1 MHWSKKTPL
10 IAVTI
15 LAVALAVVSP
25 IFSIDSV
32 EGKRTGLVSGNYRTT
47 GSITCP
53 DGSTIMGTGI
63 SINASSS
70 EQLGQYII
78 YGPFEEKFSGDIS
91 KVQINKN
98 SFHLI
103 GSGPPVCP
111 SGSSDSS
118 TVSFNG
124 ACAGA
129 GEVQVKY
136 EAKTGERGTLGMQ
149 GGC

>member
-10 IAVTI
+10 ITVII
-15 LAVALAVVSP
+15 LAVALAVASP
-25 IFSIDSV
+25 IFSIDSA
-32 EGKRTGLVSGNYRTT
+32 EGKRTGLVSGIVRPT
-47 GSITCP
+47 GNLRCP
-53 DGSTIMGTGI
+53 DGSTIMRTGV
-63 SINASSS
+63 SINASSDLQS
-70 EQLGQYII
+70 GHYII
-78 YGPFEEKFSGDIS
+78 YGPFEEKSGDIS

-111 SGSSDSS
+111 SGSSDSA

-129 GEVQVKY
+129 GEYK
-136 EAKTGERGTLGMQ
+136 
-149 GGC
+149 

>member
-25 IFSIDSV
+25 IFSIDSA

-63 SINASSS
+63 SINASSDLQS
-70 EQLGQYII
+70 GHYII
-78 YGPFEEKFSGDIS
+78 YGPFEEKSGDIS

-103 GSGPPVCP
+103 GSGPLVCP
-111 SGSSDSS
+111 SGSSGST
-118 TVSFNG
+118 TVSFDG
-124 ACAGA
+124 PCAGA